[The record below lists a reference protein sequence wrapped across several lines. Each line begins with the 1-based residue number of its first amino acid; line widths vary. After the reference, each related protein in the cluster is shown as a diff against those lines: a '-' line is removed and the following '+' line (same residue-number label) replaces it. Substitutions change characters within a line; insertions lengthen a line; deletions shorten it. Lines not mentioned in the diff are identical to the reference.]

1 MEFKLLK
8 INATTNWNELLQGS
22 NKFFIENF
30 KKKYR
35 YLRDIVSNIIKPIVV
50 PQDSS
55 LKDISQSLEFKNI
68 EQNFWYFRDKT
79 IIDASELNKKFLNL
93 WLKFE
98 VQYLEEIN
106 IEIYVNNKEKLGLS
120 LSIVNGGSIL
130 KQKNTTEMPLSDTYV
145 EGGVHIMDGVVE
157 SVMNVFR
164 VIPNIQITAS
174 VLKISYVSSKPII
187 TGGEVEVIG
196 ELKTLDGFD
205 MSKFKFYISGEPE
218 YPTPY
223 VYRISKYIS

>member
-130 KQKNTTEMPLSDTYV
+130 KQKNTTEMPLLDTYV

>member
-8 INATTNWNELLQGS
+8 INATINWNELLQGS

-35 YLRDIVSNIIKPIVV
+35 YLRDVASTVVKPIVV

-68 EQNFWYFRDKT
+68 EQNSWYLRDKT

-93 WLKFE
+93 CLKFE

-130 KQKNTTEMPLSDTYV
+130 KQKNTTEMTLLDTYV
-145 EGGVHIMDGVVE
+145 EGGMYIIDTVE
-157 SVMNVFR
+157 TLMRASS
-164 VIPNIQITAS
+164 VIPNIQITGS
-174 VLKISYVSSKPII
+174 VLKIFYVSSKPII
-187 TGGEVEVIG
+187 TGGEVEIIG

-205 MSKFKFYISGEPE
+205 VSKFKFYISGEPE

-223 VYRISKYIS
+223 VYRINKYVS

>member
-8 INATTNWNELLQGS
+8 INATINWNELLQGS

-35 YLRDIVSNIIKPIVV
+35 YLRDVVSTVVQPIVV

-93 WLKFE
+93 YLKFE

-130 KQKNTTEMPLSDTYV
+130 KQKNTTEMTLLNTYV
-145 EGGVHIMDGVVE
+145 EGGMYIIDTVE
-157 SVMNVFR
+157 TFMSVSN
-164 VIPNIQITAS
+164 VIPNIQITGS

-205 MSKFKFYISGEPE
+205 VSKFKFYISGEPE

-223 VYRISKYIS
+223 VYRIRKYIN